1 METIFKTNTNQ
12 LDNKFLDVIK
22 SLFKDQDIEI
32 SIRNVDETAY
42 LLSNKANR
50 EHIFSSVAEYQNE
63 KTTSFTLE
71 EFYHKYEKSIGNE

>member
-50 EHIFSSVAEYQNE
+50 EHIFSSLAEYQNE

-71 EFYHKYEKSIGNE
+71 EFYHKNNSKAGLK